1 MLTKESIKNTI
12 DKIPS
17 DNIYYIDWTTNR
29 RELNKVFFRLLPI
42 STYPLNVHLSYY
54 CVFNNYKVL

>member
-17 DNIYYIDWTTNR
+17 DNIYYIDWSTNR
-29 RELNKVFFRLLPI
+29 RELSKVFFNQRR
-42 STYPLNVHLSYY
+42 Y
-54 CVFNNYKVL
+54 